1 MANIRSFPNNQDEYN
16 GAEDVMRWLHGRSS
30 GVFGAD
36 GNASVAPVLDAMA
49 ITVSDG
55 NGWISNDNAD
65 GVVWWI
71 DNEETSG
78 NKLQLEIDMAD
89 AVLPRI
95 DRVVVSWQT
104 TNYVALPEV
113 KILKGT
119 AASNPVAPALT
130 NNNILRQISLA
141 SIRIPAGATAIT
153 SAMITDE
160 RLDDSVC
167 GLVTNGIGVDT
178 SVMQE
183 QFSALLK
190 SIKQELADLNN
201 DSAAL
206 LKAGGTMYG
215 DLDMGGNKIHNIPTP
230 TDDNDA
236 TTKAYVDAL
245 TDGKLSMELLW
256 KLADGVTSMSATE
269 LPMTKVDYTHYMVD
283 FRGLMPSMIFRKGT
297 RAHANYSLVSGKAA
311 NSSTA
316 SATTV
321 TWYSRLISFMNTSES
336 NPICEV
342 SKCWY
347 AYYASSG
354 SKWEATTESSG
365 ALVPYRIWGIR
376 GLSE

>member
-1 MANIRSFPNNQDEYN
+1 MANIRSFPNNQDEYI

-113 KILKGT
+113 KVLKGT
-119 AASNPVAPALT
+119 AASKPVAPALT

-160 RLDDSVC
+160 RLDGSVC

-183 QFSALLK
+183 QFSSLLN
-190 SIKQELADLNN
+190 SIRQELADLNN

-215 DLDMGGNKIHNIPTP
+215 ALDMGGNKVQNVADP
-230 TDDNDA
+230 TDDGDA
-236 TTKAYVDAL
+236 ATKKFVEDIASER
-245 TDGKLSMELLW
+245 LSLELLW
-256 KLADGVTSMSATE
+256 QNASPSDDFAATPSGSPISLGDSAAKYTHFMIELVSEGSYIVRKGANCYRPRIDMTVSSSTSTSFVNFFYRSFKVENAGLTVGNCYYMQVTSAGKITQRTVSTS
-269 LPMTKVDYTHYMVD
+269 YM
-283 FRGLMPSMIFRKGT
+283 K
-297 RAHANYSLVSGKAA
+297 
-311 NSSTA
+311 
-316 SATTV
+316 
-321 TWYSRLISFMNTSES
+321 
-336 NPICEV
+336 
-342 SKCWY
+342 
-347 AYYASSG
+347 
-354 SKWEATTESSG
+354 
-365 ALVPYRIWGIR
+365 PYRVWGI
-376 GLSE
+376 GGVS

>member
-1 MANIRSFPNNQDEYN
+1 MANIRSFPNNQDEYI

-201 DSAAL
+201 DTAAL

-230 TDDNDA
+230 TDDNDPA
-236 TTKAYVDAL
+236 TKKYVD
-245 TDGKLSMELLW
+245 DGFVKIKRLW
-256 KLADGVTSMSATE
+256 VTADASSEVAAHNMVVDWVSEYDIYFFVFRNTTTSANKTIAMCRRGDSMSAQ
-269 LPMTKVDYTHYMVD
+269 
-283 FRGLMPSMIFRKGT
+283 SMLNLSSSVAVEFVQRIVT
-297 RAHANYSLVSGKAA
+297 VSTNGYIGFSDATGK
-311 NSSTA
+311 TA
-316 SATTV
+316 SGDVKTNNK
-321 TWYSRLISFMNTSES
+321 RLI
-336 NPICEV
+336 PIEI
-342 SKCWY
+342 Y
-347 AYYASSG
+347 
-354 SKWEATTESSG
+354 
-365 ALVPYRIWGIR
+365 
-376 GLSE
+376 GLKGVIE

>member
-1 MANIRSFPNNQDEYN
+1 MANIRSFPNNQDEYI

-190 SIKQELADLNN
+190 SIKQELDDLNN
-201 DSAAL
+201 DTAAL

-215 DLDMGGNKIHNIPTP
+215 VLDMGSNKIQNVADP
-230 TDDNDA
+230 TDDGDA
-236 TTKAYVDAL
+236 VNKKFVE
-245 TDGKLSMELLW
+245 DGFLSKELVW
-256 KLADGVTSMSATE
+256 EGVNNVSSLGATE
-269 LPMTKVDYTHYMVD
+269 LPLASSD
-283 FRGLMPSMIFRKGT
+283 FPDFLIEFSSNDPSIIVRMGKYVYASRSFVGGVAT
-297 RAHANYSLVSGKAA
+297 GVGQSDTQFSCYSREI
-311 NSSTA
+311 NFDDT
-316 SATTV
+316 ATTGKV
-321 TWYSRLISFMNTSES
+321 VVNDTWRTYYTTNTNWAKTEKYNSVLI
-336 NPICEV
+336 
-342 SKCWY
+342 
-347 AYYASSG
+347 
-354 SKWEATTESSG
+354 
-365 ALVPYRIWGIR
+365 PYRIWGIR